1 MFEVLFNCIL
11 LFLLLKVFDRSNEN
25 VVAFVVGLVV
35 VLPWLM
41 AWGLMLVILSTGA
54 PSWTVVFVFLVLYG
68 LALFV
73 GLRKFIEVE
82 KLKAAMMSIVVAGWP
97 YALKLAVSANAT

>member
-1 MFEVLFNCIL
+1 MIEVLFNFIL
-11 LFLLLKVFDRSNEN
+11 LFLLLKVFDRSNKN
-25 VVAFVVGLVV
+25 VVGFAVGLVV

-41 AWGLMLVILSTGA
+41 AWVLVMIILSTGA

-73 GLRKFIEVE
+73 GLRKYIEVE
-82 KLKAAMMSIVVAGWP
+82 ILKAAMMSLVVAGWP
-97 YALKLAVSANAT
+97 YVLKLAVSASAT